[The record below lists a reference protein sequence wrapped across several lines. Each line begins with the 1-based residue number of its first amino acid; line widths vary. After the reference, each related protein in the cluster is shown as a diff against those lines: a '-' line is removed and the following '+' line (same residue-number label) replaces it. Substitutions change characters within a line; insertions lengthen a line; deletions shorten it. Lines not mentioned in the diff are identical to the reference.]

1 MEILSYEESD
11 TFIVLRN
18 RDGGQVVRLFF
29 NVNAT
34 HVCLMRLYIVPTYRK
49 QGWAR
54 MVIQRVIEKYKDK
67 SFITNA
73 FADKDQE
80 FTSEQLISFMRSF
93 GFKIQRLT
101 EEGVLLTK
109 P

>member
-18 RDGGQVVRLFF
+18 KEGGQVVRLFF
-29 NVNAT
+29 NVSET

-54 MVIQRVIEKYKDK
+54 MVIQKVIEKYRDK
-67 SFITNA
+67 IFIVNA
-73 FADKDQE
+73 YADKDQE
-80 FTSEQLISFMRSF
+80 FTSEQLISFMYSF
-93 GFKIQRLT
+93 GFKTQQLT
-101 EEGVLLTK
+101 EDGVLLIK